1 MTLPELRKNIEELP
15 LEDIAFLIAG
25 VPMNY
30 RMAKIGIENK
40 LGLALGN
47 AIKELMEEGQIEKNM
62 VNTVKMYAAAAADAR
77 MAGLKM
83 PVMSSAGSGNH
94 GITAILPPYI
104 VCQEKNYDE
113 EKLIRALA
121 FSHLVTIAIK
131 EFSGP
136 LSPVCGCAIAAGIG
150 AAVSIAW
157 LLNCDDKQIAGVINS
172 MSGTLAGLLCDGAKG
187 GCAFKLATAAGEA
200 VLCALLAKKNVFI
213 HNNQGI
219 VSVCPETTIQNV
231 GYICNQGM
239 SGVDSTVIG
248 VMLGKQH

>member
-1 MTLPELRKNIEELP
+1 MTMQDLRKEVEELP

-30 RMAKIGIENK
+30 RMAKV
-40 LGLALGN
+40 GLEQKAGRALGN
-47 AIKELMEEGQIEKNM
+47 AIKELMEEGSIENNI
-62 VNTVKMYAAAAADAR
+62 VNTVRMFAAAAADAR

-94 GITAILPPYI
+94 GITAIIPPYI
-104 VCQEKNYDE
+104 VCQEKKYDE

-150 AAVSIAW
+150 AAAHRG
-157 LLNCDDKQIAGVINS
+157 QR
-172 MSGTLAGLLCDGAKG
+172 
-187 GCAFKLATAAGEA
+187 
-200 VLCALLAKKNVFI
+200 
-213 HNNQGI
+213 
-219 VSVCPETTIQNV
+219 P
-231 GYICNQGM
+231 
-239 SGVDSTVIG
+239 
-248 VMLGKQH
+248 